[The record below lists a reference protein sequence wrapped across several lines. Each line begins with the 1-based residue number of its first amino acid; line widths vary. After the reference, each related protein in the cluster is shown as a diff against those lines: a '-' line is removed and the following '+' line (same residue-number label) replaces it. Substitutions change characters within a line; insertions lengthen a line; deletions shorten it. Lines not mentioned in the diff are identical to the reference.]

1 MDVRQRVRQFV
12 VDNFYLSDAS
22 RLSDDTLL
30 VTSGIVDS
38 TGVLEIIAFVEAE
51 FGIRVRDDETVPENL
66 ESIERIAAFVGRR
79 RAAERAASGRAEAST
94 G

>member
-22 RLSDDTLL
+22 KLSDDALL

-51 FGIRVRDDETVPENL
+51 FGIRIRDDETVPENL

-79 RAAERAASGRAEAST
+79 RDAERATPRRAEASA